1 MFIEL
6 TNTWLLVGA
15 LVALVGLV
23 LGAWSSRRGVPFLL
37 VFLVVGMLAGEDG
50 PAGIEFDNLQ
60 LSFIVGNLALAV
72 ILLDGGLRTHVAS
85 FRAAFRPA
93 LMLATVGVALT
104 AVLLALAARWLFD
117 LPWLLALL
125 MGAVVASTDAA
136 AVFALLKSGGVR
148 LNERAATTLEV
159 ESGINDPM
167 AVFMTVTLIGLIT
180 GSMQPSALPLA
191 LMFVQQIGLGLV
203 FGAVFGVALAWLL
216 RVVQVNQGLM
226 ALLITAGG
234 VVIFGA
240 CNLAGGS
247 GFLAV
252 YLAGVIVGNR
262 RVPPSAPVLQAMD
275 GLAWL
280 AQAGMFLLLGML
292 ATPSALVP
300 ILLPALALAGALMFV
315 ARPLACALCL
325 LPFRFRPQETAFIS
339 WVGLRGA
346 VPIVLAL
353 FPLLGSVPQAS
364 LIFNV
369 VLVVV
374 LASLVVQGMSIAPA
388 ARWLEVALHPRPEPA
403 LRTPLDPSGQRELVM
418 FALTAEHPWV
428 GARADSLQLTPDT
441 DLFAIGRA
449 GHALSTSAAATLQV
463 DDALWFTS
471 PPEQVDRLCDL
482 FGAGADHAPQTL
494 HFVFDAAASLADVLA
509 LYAPGATA
517 APEDSLADAICRVHR
532 VPVEGDSVRLGRI
545 RLTVVAMEG
554 ATIRRVAATIEPIG
568 SPTSDADGA

>member
-6 TNTWLLVGA
+6 TNKWLLVGA

-104 AVLLALAARWLFD
+104 AVLLALVARWLLD

-125 MGAVVASTDAA
+125 LGAVVASTDAA

-180 GSMQPSALPLA
+180 GSMSPEPLPLV
-191 LMFVQQIGLGLV
+191 MVFVQQIGLGLL
-203 FGAVFGVALAWLL
+203 FGAALGYALAWLL
-216 RVVQVNQGLM
+216 RAVQVNQGLM

-234 VVIFGA
+234 VAIFAA
-240 CNLAGGS
+240 CNIAGGS

-252 YLAGVIVGNR
+252 YLAGVIVGNGR
-262 RVPPSAPVLQAMD
+262 STPSAPVLQAMD

-292 ATPSALVP
+292 AAPSALLPV
-300 ILLPALALAGALMFV
+300 LLPALALAGALMFV

-346 VPIVLAL
+346 VPIVLAI
-353 FPLLGSVPQAS
+353 FPLLAGVPQSS

-388 ARWLEVALHPRPEPA
+388 ARWLDVALHPRPEPA
-403 LRTPLDPSGQRELVM
+403 LRTPLDPSGQREMVM
-418 FALTAEHPWV
+418 FALAADHPWV
-428 GARADSLQLTPDT
+428 GARADGLQLTPQT
-441 DLFAIGRA
+441 ELFAIGRA
-449 GHALSTSAAATLQV
+449 GHALSTEAAATLQA
-463 DDALWFTS
+463 DDALWFTT

-482 FGAGADHAPQTL
+482 YGAGADHAPQAL
-494 HFVFDAAASLADVLA
+494 HFVFDADAALADVLA
-509 LYAPGATA
+509 LYAPGAESASEGT
-517 APEDSLADAICRVHR
+517 LADAVRRVHR
-532 VPVEGDSVRLGRI
+532 APVEGDSVRIGRI
-545 RLTVVAMEG
+545 RLSVAAMDG
-554 ATIRRVAATIEPIG
+554 AVIRRVAATIERAG
-568 SPTSDADGA
+568 VADD